1 MITAPDD
8 KSTTDE
14 NLIVETEKC
23 KTESDCIGDIPSNK
37 IFDID
42 EVNVVIDESLKDN
55 NEADTS

>member
-23 KTESDCIGDIPSNK
+23 KTESDCIEDITSNK
-37 IFDID
+37 IIDID
-42 EVNVVIDESLKDN
+42 EVNVVIDESLTNDN
-55 NEADTS
+55 IADTS